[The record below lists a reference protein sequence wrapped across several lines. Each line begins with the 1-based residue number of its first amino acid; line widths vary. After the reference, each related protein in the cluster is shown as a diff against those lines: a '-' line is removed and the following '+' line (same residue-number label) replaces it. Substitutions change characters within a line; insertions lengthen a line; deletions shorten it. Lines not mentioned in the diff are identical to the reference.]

1 MVKKIDPDILAAAK
15 SYEASLS
22 ESTPMT
28 HYLVVWHD
36 AGRTRMSAEWTK
48 ERAQALAYQVDGECF
63 LVKPIDGQNG
73 SLVEHVKRITP
84 RQWRS
89 KQMGRRMK
97 S

>member
-1 MVKKIDPDILAAAK
+1 MGKKMDPAIQAAAK

-48 ERAQALAYQVDGECF
+48 ERAQSWAYQVDGECF

-73 SLVEHVKRITP
+73 ARVELVKRITD
-84 RQWRS
+84 RQWRAM
-89 KQMGRRMK
+89 QMGLRRQ

>member
-1 MVKKIDPDILAAAK
+1 MGKKIDPSIMAAAK

-28 HYLVVWHD
+28 HYLVVWHY

-48 ERAQALAYQVDGECF
+48 ERAQAWAYQVDGERF

-73 SLVEHVKRITP
+73 ARVEHVKRITQ
-84 RQWRS
+84 RQWRAM
-89 KQMGRRMK
+89 QMGRKRK
-97 S
+97 